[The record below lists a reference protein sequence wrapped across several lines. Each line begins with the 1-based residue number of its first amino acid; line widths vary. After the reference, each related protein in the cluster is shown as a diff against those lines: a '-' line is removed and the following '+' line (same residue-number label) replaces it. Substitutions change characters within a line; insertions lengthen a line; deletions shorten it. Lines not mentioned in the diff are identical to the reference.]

1 MECQA
6 LQRFLKSAWWL
17 TGDKKKSDEQ
27 QISTTFLAAHLSSC
41 PVCQKNLEQLSKDIF
56 AEDAL
61 TCEECCSLLPKYY
74 EEIHP
79 LEGDTH
85 TPLLS
90 TSGCIEVTIHLNTCT
105 SCRTSYRVLAK
116 LWDEDFL

>member
-6 LQRFLKSAWWL
+6 LQSFLKSAWWV
-17 TGDKKKSDEQ
+17 TENKKKSDEQ
-27 QISTTFLAAHLSSC
+27 QISNTFLSAHLSSC
-41 PVCQKNLEQLSKDIF
+41 PVCQENLGHLSKDIF
-56 AEDAL
+56 AENAL

-85 TPLLS
+85 PSLLS
-90 TSGCIEVTIHLNTCT
+90 TSDCIEVTIHLNTCI
-105 SCRTSYRVLAK
+105 SCRASYHVLTK
-116 LWDEDFL
+116 LWDEDWL